1 MASEHGGIKIGPE
14 LAYPV
19 TYDLMGT
26 EFSKL
31 RVYGV
36 IAPIACLTPML
47 KIPEITRVVEDYL
60 NEYQDYILNVGKT
73 GLKSWTNTGV
83 LTQGASISYAGRISF
98 TEEPAKREEAY
109 KVWHNLL
116 EKMIQLGGCP
126 YWTGKTWTPH
136 MVRGYR
142 PEYLQFLRSLKSFL
156 DPSNILNRGLLLE
169 ELDKPQWS

>member
-1 MASEHGGIKIGPE
+1 M
-14 LAYPV
+14 
-19 TYDLMGT
+19 
-26 EFSKL
+26 
-31 RVYGV
+31 
-36 IAPIACLTPML
+36 
-47 KIPEITRVVEDYL
+47 EDYL